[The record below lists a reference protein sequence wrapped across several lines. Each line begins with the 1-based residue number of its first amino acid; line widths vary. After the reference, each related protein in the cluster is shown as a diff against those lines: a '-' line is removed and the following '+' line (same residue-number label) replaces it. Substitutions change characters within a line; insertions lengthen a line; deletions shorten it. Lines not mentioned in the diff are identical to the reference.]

1 MQQKIHF
8 DLNLPFR
15 PHSSEIVFIP
25 GLCDDGTAL
34 WFENNFEKLCEILDD
49 AQSGYFNLVHLP
61 SRIKKY
67 LTSEYNSFYN
77 PGKEPLPD
85 DPTAS
90 VYDSIWSHLMPQ
102 ESRPERCALICL
114 EYDSED
120 DFRDKR
126 NQYTFNC
133 LQFTSDSDL
142 GRLEEFRR
150 FCGGL
155 EYEAEFYSA
164 TIDVSDIDEKEEEVE
179 VWDDSKSQ
187 LVKKLLCEV
196 ESRVSQLR
204 AYGVDESIIRALF
217 IPKRKLSRMVV
228 TEEGRI
234 LLPDYDNMEIYMEP
248 LPKALY
254 ILFLKHPEGISFKG
268 LACYRRELESIYA
281 RITHRTDTFAAM
293 SSIDRLLDP
302 FDNSINEKCSRI
314 RAAFISRFDDNIA
327 RKYYISGEQGEPK
340 RIELD
345 RSLVTWQDDRV

>member
-8 DLNLPFR
+8 DLNLPFY
-15 PHSSEIVFIP
+15 PDSSEIIFIP
-25 GLCDDGTAL
+25 GLCDDGIAS
-34 WFENNFEKLCEILDD
+34 WFENNFEKLCEILDEESCY
-49 AQSGYFNLVHLP
+49 QELVHLP

-77 PGKEPLPD
+77 PGKESLPD
-85 DPTAS
+85 DPAAS

-102 ESRPERCALICL
+102 ESRPERCSLICK
-114 EYDSED
+114 EYDHED
-120 DFRDKR
+120 DFIYNRT
-126 NQYTFNC
+126 QYTFDC
-133 LQFTSDSDL
+133 FQFTSDSES

-155 EYEAEFYSA
+155 EYEEVFYSS
-164 TIDVSDIDEKEEEVE
+164 TVDLPEFWDKEIE

-187 LVKKLLCEV
+187 LVKKLLCDV

-217 IPKRKLSRMVV
+217 IPKRKLSRLVV
-228 TEEGRI
+228 TDEGRI

-268 LACYRRELESIYA
+268 LACFRRELESIYA

-314 RAAFISRFDDNIA
+314 RAAFISRFDDHIA
-327 RKYYISGEQGEPK
+327 RNYYISGEQGEPK

-345 RSLVTWQDDRV
+345 RSLVTL

>member
-1 MQQKIHF
+1 MQQRIHF
-8 DLNLPFR
+8 DSNLPFR
-15 PHSSEIVFIP
+15 PDSSEIIFIP

-49 AQSGYFNLVHLP
+49 SQSGYFNLVHLP

-77 PGKEPLPD
+77 PGKESLPD
-85 DPTAS
+85 DPAAS

-102 ESRPERCALICL
+102 ESRPEHCSLICL
-114 EYDSED
+114 EDSS
-120 DFRDKR
+120 RGKR

-133 LQFTSDSDL
+133 FQFTSDSEL

-179 VWDDSKSQ
+179 VWDDGKSQ
-187 LVKKLLCEV
+187 LVRKLLSEV

-217 IPKRKLSRMVV
+217 IPKRKLSRLVV
-228 TEEGRI
+228 TADSRI
-234 LLPDYDNMEIYMEP
+234 MLPDYDNMEIYMEP
-248 LPKALY
+248 LPKTLY
-254 ILFLKHPEGISFKG
+254 IFYLKHPEGISFKG

-314 RAAFISRFDDNIA
+314 RAAFISRFDEDIA
-327 RKYYISGEQGEPK
+327 RNYYISGEQGEPK

-345 RSLVTWQDDRV
+345 RSLVTL

>member
-15 PHSSEIVFIP
+15 PDSSEIIFIP

-49 AQSGYFNLVHLP
+49 SQSGYFNLVHLP

-77 PGKEPLPD
+77 PGKESLPD
-85 DPTAS
+85 DPAAS

-102 ESRPERCALICL
+102 ESRPEHCSLICL
-114 EYDSED
+114 EDSS
-120 DFRDKR
+120 RGKR

-133 LQFTSDSDL
+133 FQFTSDSEL

-155 EYEAEFYSA
+155 EYEEVFYSR
-164 TIDVSDIDEKEEEVE
+164 TVDLPEFWDKEIE
-179 VWDDSKSQ
+179 VWDDSKTQ
-187 LVKKLLCEV
+187 LVKKLLCDV

-314 RAAFISRFDDNIA
+314 RAAFISRFDDHIA
-327 RKYYISGEQGEPK
+327 RNYYISGEQGEPK

-345 RSLVTWQDDRV
+345 RSLVTWPDRK

>member
-8 DLNLPFR
+8 DDNLPFY
-15 PHSSEIVFIP
+15 PDSSEIIFIP
-25 GLCDDGTAL
+25 GLCDDGIAS

-49 AQSGYFNLVHLP
+49 AQSGHFNLVHLP

-67 LTSEYNSFYN
+67 LTPEYRSFYN

-85 DPTAS
+85 DPAAS

-102 ESRPERCALICL
+102 ESRPERCSLICK
-114 EYDSED
+114 EYDHED
-120 DFRDKR
+120 DFIYNRS
-126 NQYTFNC
+126 QYTFDC
-133 LQFTSDSDL
+133 FQFTSDSES

-155 EYEAEFYSA
+155 EYEEVFYSS
-164 TIDVSDIDEKEEEVE
+164 TVDLPEFWDKEIE

-187 LVKKLLCEV
+187 LVKKLLSEV

-204 AYGVDESIIRALF
+204 AHGVDESIIRALF
-217 IPKRKLSRMVV
+217 IPKRKLSRLVV

-314 RAAFISRFDDNIA
+314 RAAFISRFDEDIA
-327 RKYYISGEQGEPK
+327 ENYYISGAPGEPK

-345 RSLVTWQDDRV
+345 RSLVTL

>member
-1 MQQKIHF
+1 MQQRIHF
-8 DLNLPFR
+8 DSNLPFR
-15 PHSSEIVFIP
+15 PDSSEIIFLP
-25 GLCDDGTAL
+25 GLCDDGIES
-34 WFENNFEKLCEILDD
+34 WFENNFEELCRILDD
-49 AQSGYFNLVHLP
+49 TQSGHFNLVHLP

-77 PGKEPLPD
+77 PGKESLPD
-85 DPTAS
+85 DPAAS

-102 ESRPERCALICL
+102 ESRPERCSLICL
-114 EYDSED
+114 EVGSED
-120 DFRDKR
+120 DSGDEGD
-126 NQYTFNC
+126 QYTFNC
-133 LQFTSDSDL
+133 FQFASDSELD
-142 GRLEEFRR
+142 RFKEYRR
-150 FCGGL
+150 FCGSL
-155 EYEAEFYSA
+155 ECDENFHCGSLD
-164 TIDVSDIDEKEEEVE
+164 ISDIEEKEVEVE

-187 LVKKLLCEV
+187 LVKKLLWDV
-196 ESRVSQLR
+196 ELRVNELR
-204 AYGVDESIIRALF
+204 ACGVDESIIRALF
-217 IPKRKLSRMVV
+217 IPKRKLSRLVV

-281 RITHRTDTFAAM
+281 QITHRTDTFAAM

-314 RAAFISRFDDNIA
+314 RAAFISRFDEDIA
-327 RKYYISGEQGEPK
+327 RNYYISGEPGEPK

-345 RSLVTWQDDRV
+345 RSLVSL

>member
-15 PHSSEIVFIP
+15 SDSSEIIFIP

-34 WFENNFEKLCEILDD
+34 WFENNFEKLCEILDN
-49 AQSGYFNLVHLP
+49 AQSGYFELIHLP
-61 SRIKKY
+61 SRIRKY
-67 LTSEYNSFYN
+67 LTPEYRSFYN
-77 PGKEPLPD
+77 PGKESLPD

-102 ESRPERCALICL
+102 DRRPERCALICL

-133 LQFTSDSDL
+133 LQFTSDSEL

-155 EYEAEFYSA
+155 EYEEVFYSR
-164 TIDVSDIDEKEEEVE
+164 TVDLPEFWDKEIE
-179 VWDDSKSQ
+179 VWDDSKTQ
-187 LVKKLLCEV
+187 LVKKLLCDV
-196 ESRVSQLR
+196 ESRVNELR
-204 AYGVDESIIRALF
+204 ACGVDESIIRALF
-217 IPKRKLSRMVV
+217 IPKRKLSRLVV
-228 TEEGRI
+228 TADSRI
-234 LLPDYDNMEIYMEP
+234 MLPDYDNMEIYMEP

>member
-15 PHSSEIVFIP
+15 SDSSEIIFIP

-34 WFENNFEKLCEILDD
+34 WFENNFEKLCEILDN
-49 AQSGYFNLVHLP
+49 AQSGYFELIHLP
-61 SRIKKY
+61 SRIRKY
-67 LTSEYNSFYN
+67 LTPEYRSFYN
-77 PGKEPLPD
+77 PGKESLPD

-102 ESRPERCALICL
+102 DRRPERCALICL

-133 LQFTSDSDL
+133 LQFTSDSEL

-155 EYEAEFYSA
+155 EYEEVFYSR
-164 TIDVSDIDEKEEEVE
+164 TVDLPEFWDKEIE
-179 VWDDSKSQ
+179 VWDDSKTQ
-187 LVKKLLCEV
+187 LVKKLLCDV
-196 ESRVSQLR
+196 ESRVNELR
-204 AYGVDESIIRALF
+204 ACGVDESIIRALF
-217 IPKRKLSRMVV
+217 IPKRKLSRLVV
-228 TEEGRI
+228 TADSRI
-234 LLPDYDNMEIYMEP
+234 MLPDYDNMEIYMEP

-302 FDNSINEKCSRI
+302 FDNSINEKCSKI
-314 RAAFISRFDDNIA
+314 RAAFISRFDEDIA
-327 RKYYISGEQGEPK
+327 ENYYISGAPGEPK

-345 RSLVTWQDDRV
+345 RSLVTL